1 MRAAARRRVATR
13 RAARSR
19 STNMRT
25 GILGGSFNPIHLGHL
40 HIAAG
45 ARRTFGL
52 LQVHFVV
59 ATFPPHKRL
68 EQLVPFSH
76 RYAMVTLATAR
87 TAGFV
92 PSLIELEP
100 PASAY
105 SIDTVAK
112 FLRAGRGSPRDLY
125 FIAGSDSLGDIAGWR
140 KSRELLLACNFIFV
154 VRKGAEVGDPAAV
167 LPAEARPLLQDLRA
181 VGRRHLRR
189 HVETVLSRRGGSKTH
204 IFLVDLGAPAIS
216 ASHIRRLAAAGRP
229 FGHLVPVSVRTYI
242 QKLNLYGASCR
253 MR

>member
-1 MRAAARRRVATR
+1 MRAAARRRAGASCAVR
-13 RAARSR
+13 CR

-40 HIAAG
+40 DIAAS

-52 LQVHFVV
+52 AQIHFVV

-87 TAGFV
+87 AACFI

-100 PASAY
+100 PASSY
-105 SIDTVAK
+105 SIDTVVK
-112 FLRAGRGSPRDLY
+112 FLRAGRIPPRDLY
-125 FIAGSDSLGDIAGWR
+125 FIAGTDSLCDITRWR
-140 KSRELLLACNFIFV
+140 RSRELLLACNFIFV
-154 VRKGAEVGDPAAV
+154 ARKGAEIGDATAA
-167 LPAEARPLLQDLRA
+167 LPSEARPHLLDLRG
-181 VGRRHLRR
+181 VGRRQLRR
-189 HVETVLSRRGGSKTH
+189 HVETFLSRRGGGKTH
-204 IFLVDLGAPAIS
+204 IFIVDLGAPDIS
-216 ASHIRRLAAAGRP
+216 ASNIRRLVAAGRP

-253 MR
+253 TR

>member
-1 MRAAARRRVATR
+1 MRCRPTD
-13 RAARSR
+13 
-19 STNMRT
+19 MRT
-25 GILGGSFNPIHLGHL
+25 GILGGTFNPIHLGHL
-40 HIAAG
+40 DIAAS

-52 LQVHFVV
+52 AQIHFVV

-87 TAGFV
+87 AAGFV

-105 SIDTVAK
+105 SIDTVVK
-112 FLRAGRGSPRDLY
+112 FLRAGRGSSRDLF
-125 FIAGSDSLGDIAGWR
+125 FIAGTDSLCDIKHWR
-140 KSRELLLACNFIFV
+140 KSRELLLACHFIFV
-154 VRKGAEVGDPAAV
+154 VRAGAKIGDAAAV
-167 LPAEARPLLQDLRA
+167 LPAEARPRLLDLRG
-181 VGRRHLRR
+181 VGRRYLRR
-189 HVETVLSRRGGSKTH
+189 HVETVLAHQGSSQTH
-204 IFLVDLGAPAIS
+204 IFVVDFGAPDIS
-216 ASHIRRLAAAGRP
+216 ASHIRRLVAAGRP
-229 FGHLVPVSVRTYI
+229 FGHLVPRSVHTYI